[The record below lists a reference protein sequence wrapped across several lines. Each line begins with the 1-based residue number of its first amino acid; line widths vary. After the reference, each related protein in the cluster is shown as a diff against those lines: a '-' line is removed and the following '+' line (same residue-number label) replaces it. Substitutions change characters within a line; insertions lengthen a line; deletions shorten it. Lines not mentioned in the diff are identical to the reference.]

1 MMNVMKVAVIAD
13 NISWRGVGVITKT
26 QIKLLLERGIGIVLV
41 VPQNELRYAYDLAK
55 MHNGKLDILPIPNI
69 NVGFSQIIESKR
81 MNKYLDESLNDI
93 DLIYIPN
100 IYYWA
105 LGYAKRRRIPSVI
118 TITMPWPTCFYQT
131 YFLSVVLV
139 PDVYGVK
146 VGVRLMIT

>member
-1 MMNVMKVAVIAD
+1 
-13 NISWRGVGVITKT
+13 
-26 QIKLLLERGIGIVLV
+26 
-41 VPQNELRYAYDLAK
+41 

-118 TITMPWPTCFYQT
+118 TITMPWPTCFYQNL
-131 YFLSVVLV
+131 FLSVVLV